1 MKQVK
6 FLAVALGLVLV
17 SVLSAN
23 AQKIGYV
30 SVDALVANLPEAQQK
45 QQELE
50 KWQQDSIGGT
60 YTRLYQEYQEKDSIM
75 KKTTT
80 ASVKQVLERDLAQL
94 GEVLGTWQQRA
105 QEASQAKQAQLF
117 NPLYKK
123 VYDAINA
130 YAKEKGYT
138 YVLTQDAF
146 VVAPDSDNLSLPIAT
161 KLGIKV
167 NQQGG
172 TTPAPAGGAAPAST
186 TPKK

>member
-17 SVLSAN
+17 SVFSAN

-45 QQELE
+45 QQELQ

-60 YTRLYQEYQEKDSIM
+60 YTRLAQEFQEKDSAM
-75 KKTTT
+75 KKATG
-80 ASVKQVLERDLAQL
+80 SVKQVLERDLAQL
-94 GEVLGTWQQRA
+94 NETLANWQQIA

-167 NQQGG
+167 NPQGNA
-172 TTPAPAGGAAPAST
+172 PAPAGGAAPAST

>member
-17 SVLSAN
+17 SALSAN

-30 SVDALVANLPEAQQK
+30 NVDALVFNLPEAQK
-45 QQELE
+45 TQQELE

-60 YTRLYQEYQEKDSIM
+60 YTRLYQEYQEKDSAM
-75 KKTTT
+75 KKATG
-80 ASVKQVLERDLAQL
+80 SVKQVLERDLAQL
-94 GEVLGTWQQRA
+94 GETLGNWQQIA
-105 QEASQAKQAQLF
+105 GQASQAKEAQLF
-117 NPLYKK
+117 SPLYKK

-130 YAKEKGYT
+130 HAKEKGYT
-138 YVLTQDAF
+138 YVLKQDAF
-146 VVAPDSDNLSLPIAT
+146 VVAPDGDNLSIPIAT

-167 NQQGG
+167 NPQGNA
-172 TTPAPAGGAAPAST
+172 TPAAGGATTAPA